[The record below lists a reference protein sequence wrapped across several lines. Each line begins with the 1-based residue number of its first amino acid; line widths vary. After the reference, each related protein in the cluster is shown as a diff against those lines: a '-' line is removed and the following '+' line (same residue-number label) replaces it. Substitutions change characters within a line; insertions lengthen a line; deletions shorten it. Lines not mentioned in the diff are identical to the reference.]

1 MKDFEFRLLIIVI
14 LGLLLVIVA
23 LSISLE
29 KAKDDLDIERHKKRE
44 LENKIKNEF
53 RKESVEKIEFPS
65 NGYMRYYQRANNK
78 TKMLDVRITK
88 PDEFT
93 IGVELE
99 KIDREIGYII

>member
-1 MKDFEFRLLIIVI
+1 MMGNEELLGQAKHLQTVKEMIKQ
-14 LGLLLVIVA
+14 
-23 LSISLE
+23 LE
-29 KAKDDLDIERHKKRE
+29 KEKRE
-44 LENKIKNEF
+44 LENKVKNEF
-53 RKESVEKIEFPS
+53 RKESVEKIEFPG

-88 PDEFT
+88 PDEFV